1 MELSPVTIYL
11 LILGLCLANFA
22 LRFIPLAV
30 VSRLDIPRPIIRW
43 LSYMPVAV
51 MGALV
56 AVEVVIPAVDTFRA
70 ELQAYQAVLPYAQDG
85 GSTPDITGMFLMP
98 LPGVL
103 GALTAM
109 LVYRYT
115 KSFIGATLAGI
126 AVFALLQL
134 LLGT

>member
-1 MELSPVTIYL
+1 
-11 LILGLCLANFA
+11 
-22 LRFIPLAV
+22 
-30 VSRLDIPRPIIRW
+30 
-43 LSYMPVAV
+43 MPVAV